1 MTIFERIRILPLLV
15 LVAFFSFAVRVGE
28 FASGVSHFGAAY
40 AETKTDE
47 TKDKNPED
55 KKKED
60 VKSDEKKTDDLAVAD
75 KKSDAP
81 EDDKKLESTTD
92 APKEPDMS
100 VGTEEVKWQDAG
112 DTEELL
118 SDSQAALYKDLSA
131 RRAALEK
138 REKEMAAREALLKA
152 GEREMDQ
159 KMRQMTDIRNEIQ
172 GLLQKQSDEE
182 KARVESLVKIYEGMK
197 PAEAAR
203 ILDTLDIGILLNVLS
218 SMNERKS
225 SPIMA
230 AMSPERARAVTI
242 LMAQQNKLP
251 SLPQ

>member
-1 MTIFERIRILPLLV
+1 VTIFQRIRILPLLV

-28 FASGVSHFGAAY
+28 FASGVSHFGTAY
-40 AETKTDE
+40 AETKKDDNAE
-47 TKDKNPED
+47 KKKDKDKKDE

-60 VKSDEKKTDDLAVAD
+60 KADDHAAANED
-75 KKSDAP
+75 KK
-81 EDDKKLESTTD
+81 DDEEADTTD
-92 APKEPDMS
+92 HPEPTTEALS
-100 VGTEEVKWQDAG
+100 EEVKWQDAG
-112 DTEELL
+112 DTEEML
-118 SDSQAALYKDLSA
+118 SDSQTALYKDLAA
-131 RRAALEK
+131 RRDALEK

-159 KMRQMTDIRNEIQ
+159 KMRQLTDIRNEIQ
-172 GLLQKQSDEE
+172 GLLQKQGDEE
-182 KARVESLVKIYEGMK
+182 KARIASLVKIYEGMK
-197 PAEAAR
+197 PTEAAR
-203 ILDTLDIGILLNVLS
+203 ILDTLDINILLNVLS

-230 AMSPERARAVTI
+230 AMTPERARAVTI